1 LRHALIFSS
10 LVLHCRIVVHGAL
23 RSDLGREQA
32 DLQNSEKLQQANQ
45 KQVHRA
51 PDAIFLF
58 EKEDVMKASSKQS
71 PSETVFTTSMSF
83 SAAWYITKQR
93 GLVVHSS
100 IQSQA

>member
-10 LVLHCRIVVHGAL
+10 LVLDCRIVVHGAL

-32 DLQNSEKLQQANQ
+32 DLQNSEKLQANQ
-45 KQVHRA
+45 KQVHKA